1 MTALRKVT
9 NYPGAVAIK
18 RAVAA
23 AKAAGIEVG
32 GLEVTPQGVIRILP
46 PSATA
51 PAGEQDEWAQWD
63 AAGKLG

>member
-1 MTALRKVT
+1 MTALRKET
-9 NYPGAVAIK
+9 HYPGAVAIK

-32 GLEVTPQGVIRILP
+32 GLEVTPQGVIRILR
-46 PSATA
+46 
-51 PAGEQDEWAQWD
+51 AGEKPVDEQDEWAQWD